1 MVTMS
6 EINLAHLKLLLD
18 TYTGNFSNRKPLVIN
33 ETTLRIDCESS
44 VGVIQSLDG
53 RISLPFGEIGGD
65 FNSYNKE
72 IYTLENA
79 PTKVYGNFGCGG
91 NKLTS
96 LQHGPLSVSGGYY
109 CQNNKLESLNY
120 SPMHIIGD
128 FNCSNNQLT
137 SLRHGPAMVSGEY
150 DCHSNQLTSFEGLPG
165 VLGGGVNCSLNPL
178 TSLKGLDFNSK
189 IEGLITITYSENLP
203 LLRLCVSNYQV
214 DTCNEEVNSIINHCI
229 KSYPNLKERII
240 KCQYALIKAG
250 FKNNAKW

>member
-1 MVTMS
+1 MV
-6 EINLAHLKLLLD
+6 N
-18 TYTGNFSNRKPLVIN
+18 
-33 ETTLRIDCESS
+33 
-44 VGVIQSLDG
+44 
-53 RISLPFGEIGGD
+53 
-65 FNSYNKE
+65 
-72 IYTLENA
+72 
-79 PTKVYGNFGCGG
+79 
-91 NKLTS
+91 
-96 LQHGPLSVSGGYY
+96 
-109 CQNNKLESLNY
+109 
-120 SPMHIIGD
+120 
-128 FNCSNNQLT
+128 
-137 SLRHGPAMVSGEY
+137 GEY

-240 KCQYALIKAG
+240 ECQYELIRAG